1 MQLILRAISAIVWL
15 WLSINVAYA
24 AVDILVNQSDS
35 PDPIVAGGTLTY
47 SIQVANNGPDDA
59 TGVVI
64 TDIIPANTTFV
75 SATTSRGTCSGTSTI
90 ICNIGNI
97 ANGEPA
103 IQVTIK
109 VIPTL
114 QGTINNTVTSAVTQ
128 TDRESANNN
137 STVTTTVSRGTDV
150 QLTKTDSLDP
160 VVVGQTFTY
169 TLTATNKGPYT
180 LDIGDTLTIIDDI
193 PVGLVINTRPNSNGW
208 TCLPSTGYPL
218 SGGAGVQISC
228 TRTLA
233 AAVAINDVAP
243 ILTMSAKTSSTGTI
257 TNQASLSSSI
267 ADGNPANNQ
276 GISEN
281 TLSNN
286 GADVAVTKSQN
297 GNPANVFGLNQPYV
311 YTLMPVLNVGTTG
324 ATITVTDVFPSNT
337 GGASTASARINSLP
351 TGLGWSC
358 SLTQGGSAVSAPVVG
373 TPANPV
379 TITCIKSGP
388 ISSTTLLSLDN
399 ITVNFT
405 PTALGATGALR
416 NTVTINAGVTDS
428 ILSDNTQTISAT
440 VRNEADLQVVKSS
453 STSNIQT
460 NTPFSYTLAT
470 NNIGPLVVPSGD
482 VVTVRDYP
490 QTGIRINSV
499 TSAVGWTCTP
509 YLVGGTPTAFPLVG
523 NGTNSGGNITG
534 TTANYVE
541 CTRSDGLAI
550 ASYPDIVLNAE
561 GSVTGSRN
569 NTARIAATATPDT
582 GGVVTIN
589 TATGNNQESQS
600 VTFTVGASLNFT
612 LVKDDTGAGGT
623 YGPDPVL
630 LGNNVKY
637 RLRMTNTNTSLGANV
652 GDVIT
657 VIETIPPQATFI
669 SMARPATDTTNIWS
683 CGALTGA
690 DAFGRGGTVT
700 CTFTVSATNT
710 WAFNTSKD
718 LDVILRADIGTTM
731 TNVACV
737 QYAGDTGTCN
747 AAGSASNNDDPETTS
762 IRGLVDLSITK
773 NKSSPATS
781 TTPDTTPVL
790 AQDLVRYRVRVT
802 NNVIASGVSTGTNAV
817 RFTDNLNTGAG
828 PRGTFESY
836 TAVTGTWVCNN
847 VGVVNPNPVTCTL
860 VDDLAQ
866 GDFREVDLFVRPNNV
881 GNNRTNRATVS
892 TQASA
897 TVVDQSA
904 GNNNG
909 TVTYNVTSALDLQ
922 VTKSDSP
929 DPVKAGTPLQYVITL
944 RNAGPANATTPVK
957 ITDNLPTDFTVT
969 SVDVSGGTC
978 TPSLPFA
985 NGTTLQCTWPTL
997 AANTQQTVTIRGIPT
1012 NTAATVGSLTN
1023 TVSVSRA
1030 SVPALETDSNP
1041 ANDTANQPT
1050 IVQPPAIDL
1059 LISKVD
1065 TPDPVALN
1073 SNMTYTVTVTNQGP
1087 SIATNVLL
1095 TENLP
1100 NTYLGFISATP
1111 SQGTCSAPNVSHVMT
1126 CDLQNLGIGASAT
1139 VVIAMSADT
1148 IGVDTNTVSVSAD
1161 ENDTDL
1167 GNNSATQNTTIQL
1180 GADLQFTKLATPDPV
1195 IAGNT
1200 VFYYLKV
1207 KNAGPS
1213 NANVTITDTLP
1224 SGVAYQS
1231 AVTSQGSCTHS
1242 AGVVTCSLGI
1252 VPYDGI
1258 AQVTLSAIAL
1268 VGGVQSNSA
1277 TASSPTPDPTPADN
1291 TSTAIITV
1299 IDGIVRGRVFADNG
1313 FVGGTANDGSQ
1324 NGGEVGIGNVLVKL
1338 TDCGTTDYTFAQTDG
1353 AGNYQLIVPP
1363 MLVTGAVLCVVEQN
1377 LSGFRNTGGSAGTT
1391 SGSYTIATDTTQF
1404 TYTDGVTYTGVNF
1417 ADVAKN
1423 KLFGDGIRSTQPGAT
1438 LEFAHIFEAGSDG
1451 VVTFSTTAIASPPIY
1466 VWSDVLHQ
1474 DLNCNGMLDPT
1485 DTLITS
1491 SYTVQAGDVIC
1502 LLVKQTVP
1510 VNAQEGAQNQVTVNA
1525 SFVYDTLAPAVTEV
1539 LTRTDLTTVSLS
1551 NTLVLIKSVDKSSAM
1566 PGQVV
1571 TYTITYRNN
1580 GSEPLGNIVIRDAVP
1595 AFTHS
1600 PNASC
1605 VLPLPANIT
1614 VCTPVINAPAID
1626 WIMTGTLQPSKEGQV
1641 MFNVTIDN

>member
-1 MQLILRAISAIVWL
+1 M
-15 WLSINVAYA
+15 
-24 AVDILVNQSDS
+24 
-35 PDPIVAGGTLTY
+35 
-47 SIQVANNGPDDA
+47 
-59 TGVVI
+59 I

-90 ICNIGNI
+90 ICSIGNI

-193 PVGLVINTRPNSNGW
+193 PVGLVINTQPNSNGW

-233 AAVAINDVAP
+233 AAVAINGVAP

-405 PTALGATGALR
+405 PTTTGDLR

-440 VRNEADLQVVKSS
+440 VKNEADLQVVKSS

-499 TSAVGWTCTP
+499 TSALGWTCTP
-509 YLVGGTPTAFPLVG
+509 YLAGGTPTAFPLLG

-550 ASYPDIVLNAE
+550 ANYPNIVLNAE
-561 GSVTGSRN
+561 GSVTGSKN

-589 TATGNNQESQS
+589 TATGNNQESES

-612 LVKDDTGAGGT
+612 LVKADTGAGGT

-669 SMARPATDTTNIWS
+669 SMAPPATDTTNIWS

-690 DAFGRGGTVT
+690 DALSGRGGTVT

-718 LDVILRADIGTTM
+718 LDVILRADIDTTM

-802 NNVIASGVSTGTNAV
+802 NNVIPSGVSTGTNAV
-817 RFTDNLNTGAG
+817 RFRDNLNAG

-836 TAVTGTWVCNN
+836 TAVTGTWVCDN

-860 VDDLAQ
+860 EDDLAQ

-897 TVVDQSA
+897 TVVDLSA

-909 TVTYNVTSALDLQ
+909 TVTYKVTSALDLQ

-957 ITDNLPTDFTVT
+957 ITDNLPTNFTVT
-969 SVDVSGGTC
+969 SVDVSGGATC

-985 NGTTLQCTWPTL
+985 NGTTLQCTWPTPL
-997 AANTQQTVTIRGIPT
+997 TANTQQTVTIRGIPT

-1030 SVPALETDSNP
+1030 SVPALEIDSNP

-1050 IVQPPAIDL
+1050 IVQPAAIDL

-1161 ENDTDL
+1161 ENDTDI
-1167 GNNSATQNTTIQL
+1167 GNNIATQNTTIQL

-1231 AVTSQGSCTHS
+1231 AVTSQGTCSHS
-1242 AGVVTCSLGI
+1242 AGVVTCNLGT
-1252 VPYDGI
+1252 VPYLQT
-1258 AQVTLSAIAL
+1258 AQVTLIATAT
-1268 VGGVQSNSA
+1268 VGGIQSNSA
-1277 TASSPTPDPTPADN
+1277 TVTSSTPDPNPSDN
-1291 TSTAIITV
+1291 TDTADVTV
-1299 IDGIVRGRVFADNG
+1299 LDGIVRGRVFADNG
-1313 FVGGTANDGSQ
+1313 VGSGAPNDGLQ
-1324 NGGEVGIGNVLVKL
+1324 NGGEVGIANVLVRL
-1338 TDCGTTDYTFAQTDG
+1338 TDCASTQYAVTQTDG
-1353 AGNYQLIVPP
+1353 LGNYQLIVPAV
-1363 MLVTGAVLCVVEQN
+1363 LTTGVTLCVVEQN
-1377 LSGFRNTGGSAGTT
+1377 LSGYMNTGGSAGTT
-1391 SGSYTIATDTTQF
+1391 GGAYNLSTDRTQF

-1417 ADVAKN
+1417 ADVAQSA
-1423 KLFGDGIRSTQPGAT
+1423 LYTDGAQQTQPGTTVTYAHQF
-1438 LEFAHIFEAGSDG
+1438 FAGTEGS
-1451 VVTFSTTAIASPPIY
+1451 VSFALSSTASPNTLL
-1466 VWSDVLHQ
+1466 WSEVLYQ
-1474 DLNCNGMLDPT
+1474 DSDCNGLLDVAEPVV
-1485 DTLITS
+1485 S
-1491 SYTVQAGDVIC
+1491 GSYTVSAGDTIC
-1502 LLVKQTVP
+1502 LIVKQFVP
-1510 VNAQEGAQNQVTVNA
+1510 ANATQGAFNVVTISS
-1525 SFVYDTLAPAVTEV
+1525 SFVYDVLTPTVTEV
-1539 LTRTDLTTVSLS
+1539 LTRTDTTTVSVGGTGTLS
-1551 NTLVLIKSVDKSSAM
+1551 LHKVVDKTVAL
-1566 PGQVV
+1566 PGEMI
-1571 TYTITYRNN
+1571 TYTITYSNN
-1580 GSEPLGNIVIRDAVP
+1580 GTEAISNIVVNDAVP
-1595 AFTHS
+1595 AFTHN
-1600 PNASC
+1600 PVASC
-1605 VLPLPANIT
+1605 VLPLPANLT
-1614 VCTPVINAPAID
+1614 LCTPTIISPAIQ
-1626 WIMTGTLQPSKEGQV
+1626 WIMTGTLAFSQQGQV
-1641 MFNVTIDN
+1641 RFNVTLDN